1 MIALMYCFAS
11 KADIQLYIHMCG
23 HIAVCFQVVN
33 CKMSPIC
40 KRLFAIA
47 IFQMQVGL

>member
-11 KADIQLYIHMCG
+11 KAAIQLYIHMCG

-40 KRLFAIA
+40 KRWNVCSPL
-47 IFQMQVGL
+47 QYSRCK